1 MTDALPS
8 GPVTPESPPHGGH
21 GLPAVLSQPVE
32 ARTSADTTPRR
43 RRPPRGRVIAGLL
56 GGFVVVGGLA
66 TAQVSANLG
75 YDDARREFETASRSF
90 HAQSTEVDHR
100 YGELVES
107 TDAGHV
113 ILDTGDTSLPVPDD
127 AWDSLMSAVADGEAI
142 GAEVEKVAAATP
154 PPKGEKP
161 SWFWEL
167 YGATSA
173 LYADRERVENLV
185 HDLRTASTDAAAGRN
200 AVSESG
206 VAVITAAGSAATAF
220 EAEHLSA
227 RNAAVIA
234 LRDAA
239 ADATAAT
246 TVDDTTATVYATLQN
261 AAAQVIATENA
272 ELAEKAGPLQ
282 NARLE
287 VEAFA
292 RSLAPGVLLEFDWA
306 PVVNGAGYNGSM
318 GGYTTWWWDDPGRAV
333 IQLSDSVAEQWPAE
347 RSRALV
353 AHEVGHAISVKCE
366 GMYDSS
372 TQDSIEKWATAWAIS
387 MGFTDDA
394 NGVWAYGYPPQNY
407 IDAAAGCR

>member
-1 MTDALPS
+1 M
-8 GPVTPESPPHGGH
+8 
-21 GLPAVLSQPVE
+21 
-32 ARTSADTTPRR
+32 
-43 RRPPRGRVIAGLL
+43 
-56 GGFVVVGGLA
+56 VGGLA
-66 TAQVSANLG
+66 TAQVSADLG
-75 YDDARREFETASRSF
+75 YDDARSDFETASRSF
-90 HAQSTEVDHR
+90 QSQSTEVDHR

-154 PPKGEKP
+154 PQSGEKP

-167 YGATSA
+167 FGATA
-173 LYADRERVENLV
+173 ELHADQERVEDLV
-185 HDLRTASTDAAAGRN
+185 DDLRKASTDAADGRT

-206 VAVITAAGSAATAF
+206 IAVVTAAGSAADTF
-220 EAEHLSA
+220 EAGHLSA
-227 RNAAVIA
+227 RNDAVIA
-234 LRDAA
+234 LRAAA
-239 ADATAAT
+239 ADASAVTA
-246 TVDDTTATVYATLQN
+246 VDDATASVYVALQE
-261 AAAQVIATENA
+261 AAAQVVATEA
-272 ELAEKAGPLQ
+272 EEMAEKAGPLR

-287 VEAFA
+287 IEAFA
-292 RSLAPGVLLEFDWA
+292 RTLAPGVLLEFDWA

-318 GGYTTWWWDDPGRAV
+318 GGYTTWWWDTPGRAV
-333 IQLSDSVAEQWPAE
+333 IELSDSVAEQWPAE
-347 RSRALV
+347 RSKALV
-353 AHEVGHAISVKCE
+353 AHEVGHAISVKCQD
-366 GMYDSS
+366 MYDSS